1 MFKLLQV
8 LFGQNPQHNSY
19 LQTSFIY
26 ILKFTI
32 EAPIV
37 STCTCRFTRRLMIHG
52 GEIPVNE
59 KVYANA
65 SVQ

>member
-1 MFKLLQV
+1 MVKLLQV

-26 ILKFTI
+26 ILKFKI
-32 EAPIV
+32 EVPIV
-37 STCTCRFTRRLMIHG
+37 STCRFTRRLRIHG